1 MLSSRYNPRTLKF
14 MKTESRFFVGQLVHH
29 RRFDYRGVIV
39 DVDAVFGLSER
50 WYEEMAT
57 SRPPKDR
64 PWYKVLVHNGTHQT
78 YVAER
83 NLEADA
89 SSESINHPEIGRHFQ
104 DFADGRYTTARRV
117 N

>member
-1 MLSSRYNPRTLKF
+1 MLCSITKGVGPEV

-29 RRFDYRGVIV
+29 RRFDYRGVVV

-50 WYEEMAT
+50 WYEEMAI

-83 NLEADA
+83 NLEPDE
-89 SSESINHPEIGRHFQ
+89 SLDSINHPEIEDYFQ
-104 DFADGRYTTARRV
+104 GFKDGRYLSARRA